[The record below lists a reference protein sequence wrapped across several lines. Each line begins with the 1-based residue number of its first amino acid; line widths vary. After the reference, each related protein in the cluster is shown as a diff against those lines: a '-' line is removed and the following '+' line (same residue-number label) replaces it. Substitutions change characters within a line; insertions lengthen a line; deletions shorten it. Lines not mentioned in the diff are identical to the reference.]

1 MGDLKREVSNVRI
14 VALGL
19 ESHPARW
26 LIGRKVYEP
35 AKLRVFA
42 EAVWERLLR
51 LERLPRLFLPERAA
65 GLVSDWKAV
74 TLRVRL
80 LYREL
85 HRENDTQQIAEEL
98 FPELNLVSARFMEL
112 YFHNLLEK
120 VNQGRQTCNAA

>member
-1 MGDLKREVSNVRI
+1 VSNIRI

-42 EAVWERLLR
+42 EAVWERLR
-51 LERLPRLFLPERAA
+51 KLERVPRLVLP
-65 GLVSDWKAV
+65 DWADELLADWMAV
-74 TLRVRL
+74 TVCMRL

-85 HRENDTQQIAEEL
+85 HRGNDTQEVAEDL
-98 FPELNLVSARFMEL
+98 FPALNGAAARFLEI
-112 YFHNLLEK
+112 YFQNLLEE
-120 VNQGRQTCNAA
+120 VNQGRRACSAA